1 MARQEDKDGRAA
13 DELPLTAELGD
24 EGGSYGEGSQQAA
37 TRMGGAG
44 NPRIDPKQVAAL
56 GQSSEA
62 VAPDQDQH
70 EGAKPA
76 DEPPGRPA

>member
-1 MARQEDKDGRAA
+1 MGKHDDEDGRPA

-37 TRMGGAG
+37 TRMGGPG
-44 NPRIDPKQVAAL
+44 NPRVDPKQVAAL
-56 GQSSEA
+56 GRSSEA
-62 VAPDQDQH
+62 VAPDPDQH
-70 EGAKPA
+70 KDVKPA